1 MLEIPP
7 INGESVVVYLFLAIA
22 QVAIFGQGLLTYLA
36 GRSAKAAARENSEVT
51 KVIAKNVNGHLD
63 DLKSRLFD
71 AQEEC
76 TALKIELAKYK
87 THETDGKRHATD
99 GEQENA

>member
-1 MLEIPP
+1 MLELPP
-7 INGESVVVYLFLAIA
+7 INGESVIVYLFLAIA
-22 QVAIFGQGLLTYLA
+22 QVAIFGQGLLTYIA

-71 AQEEC
+71 MQEEN
-76 TALKIELAKYK
+76 TALKIALAKY
-87 THETDGKRHATD
+87 
-99 GEQENA
+99 QQNAKDDDSANG